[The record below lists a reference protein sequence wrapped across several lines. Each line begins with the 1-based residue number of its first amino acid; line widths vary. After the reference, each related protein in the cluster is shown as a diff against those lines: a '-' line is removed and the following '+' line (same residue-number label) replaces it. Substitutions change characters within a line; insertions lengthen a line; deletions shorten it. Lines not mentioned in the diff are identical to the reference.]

1 MRING
6 SIIGSVVTSSALSAT
21 GIWGLQNV
29 ELANR
34 LNIWPGQI
42 VTNGLQLFLDAS
54 RIDSYPGTG
63 TTWYDLSGNGN
74 TGTLTNG
81 PTFSSVNGGSIVF
94 DGTDDYVAITNLFL
108 NTITNIT
115 LQGWVYISST
125 SLKGPF
131 VKVGG
136 GVNGY
141 AIGVGGNDFDTSGN
155 QIIGLYPGVRWILT
169 GNNYGTGWKF
179 FTLTLSTTSVPTF
192 YLNGALIGSYPGT
205 NPLTPTSGAY
215 VGRNVGDELTVRAF
229 AGNIATTQIYNR
241 ELTATE
247 VLQNF
252 NATRTRF
259 GV

>member
-1 MRING
+1 MGIARGPKI
-6 SIIGSVVTSSALSAT
+6 VTS
-21 GIWGLQNV
+21 GLV
-29 ELANR
+29 LA
-34 LNIWPGQI
+34 
-42 VTNGLQLFLDAS
+42 LDAA
-54 RIDSYPGTG
+54 DKLSYRGSG
-63 TTWYDLSGNGN
+63 TTWRDLSGNNN

-81 PTFSSVNGGSIVF
+81 PTFSTGNMGSIVF
-94 DGTDDYVAITNLFL
+94 DGIDDYVAIANLFL

-155 QIIGLYPGVRWILT
+155 QIIGIYPGVRWILT
-169 GNNYGTGWKF
+169 GNNYGIVWKF

-229 AGNIATTQIYNR
+229 AGNIAITQIYNR

-247 VLQNF
+247 ILQNY
-252 NATRTRF
+252 NATKNRYRL
-259 GV
+259 

>member
-1 MRING
+1 MGIARGPKI
-6 SIIGSVVTSSALSAT
+6 VTS
-21 GIWGLQNV
+21 GLV
-29 ELANR
+29 LA
-34 LNIWPGQI
+34 
-42 VTNGLQLFLDAS
+42 LDAA
-54 RIDSYPGTG
+54 DKLSYRGSG
-63 TTWYDLSGNGN
+63 TTWRDLSGNNN

-81 PTFSSVNGGSIVF
+81 PTFSAGNMGSIVF
-94 DGTDDYVAITNLFL
+94 DGTDDYVAIANLFL

-155 QIIGLYPGVRWILT
+155 QIIGIYPGVRWILT

-229 AGNIATTQIYNR
+229 AGNIAITQIYNR
-241 ELTATE
+241 TLTATE
-247 VLQNF
+247 ILQNY
-252 NATRTRF
+252 NATKNRF
-259 GV
+259 GL

>member
-1 MRING
+1 MGIARGPKI
-6 SIIGSVVTSSALSAT
+6 VTS
-21 GIWGLQNV
+21 GWV
-29 ELANR
+29 LA
-34 LNIWPGQI
+34 
-42 VTNGLQLFLDAS
+42 LDAA
-54 RIDSYPGTG
+54 DKLSYRGSG
-63 TTWYDLSGNGN
+63 TTWRDLSGNNN

-81 PTFSSVNGGSIVF
+81 PTFSAGNMGSIVF
-94 DGTDDYVAITNLFL
+94 DGTDDYVAIANLFL

-155 QIIGLYPGVRWILT
+155 QIIGIYPGVRWILT

-229 AGNIATTQIYNR
+229 AGNIAITQIYNR

-247 VLQNF
+247 ILQNY
-252 NATRTRF
+252 NATKNRF
-259 GV
+259 GL

>member
-1 MRING
+1 MGIARGPKI
-6 SIIGSVVTSSALSAT
+6 VTS
-21 GIWGLQNV
+21 GLV
-29 ELANR
+29 LA
-34 LNIWPGQI
+34 
-42 VTNGLQLFLDAS
+42 LDAA
-54 RIDSYPGTG
+54 DKLSYRGSG
-63 TTWYDLSGNGN
+63 TTWRDLSGNNN

-81 PTFSSVNGGSIVF
+81 PTFNAGNMGSIVF
-94 DGTDDYVAITNLFL
+94 DGTDDYVAIANLFL

-155 QIIGLYPGVRWILT
+155 QIIGIYPGVRWILT

-229 AGNIATTQIYNR
+229 AGNIAITQIYNR

-247 VLQNF
+247 ILQNY
-252 NATRTRF
+252 NATKNRF
-259 GV
+259 GL

>member
-1 MRING
+1 MGIARGPKI
-6 SIIGSVVTSSALSAT
+6 VTS
-21 GIWGLQNV
+21 GLV
-29 ELANR
+29 LA
-34 LNIWPGQI
+34 
-42 VTNGLQLFLDAS
+42 LDAA
-54 RIDSYPGTG
+54 DKLSYRGSG
-63 TTWYDLSGNGN
+63 TTWRDLSGNNN

-81 PTFSSVNGGSIVF
+81 PTFNAGNMGSIVF
-94 DGTDDYVAITNLFL
+94 DGTDDYVAIANLFL

-155 QIIGLYPGVRWILT
+155 QIIGIYPGVRWILT

-252 NATRTRF
+252 NATRTKF